1 MGLASD
7 LGYVYRP
14 PNPVQRAGQA
24 FGSTRPGAWLFSK
37 TLATL
42 DHFVH
47 RLSRGRTS
55 LPQLLAGLPVIMVTT
70 TGRKSGAARTT
81 PLIAPPVGD
90 DLALVGTN
98 FGQTKTPAWVL
109 NLEADPRATVEYRGR
124 SVDVMAR
131 PADDEERHAV
141 WGAASAVYGGYDK
154 YQQRITGRTVR
165 IFVLEPAQTP
175 LPRVTS
181 ATGQPSSAGSDLT
194 TPTHRSPGGESNS

>member
-1 MGLASD
+1 MGLADD
-7 LGYVYRP
+7 LGYIYRR
-14 PNPVQRAGQA
+14 PNAVQRVGQA

-42 DHFVH
+42 DRVVH
-47 RLSRGRTS
+47 RASSGRTS

-70 TGRKSGAARTT
+70 TGRKSGAPRTT

-124 SVDVMAR
+124 SVEVVAR
-131 PADDEERHAV
+131 PADDEERQAV
-141 WGAASAVYGGYDK
+141 WGAASTIYGGYDR

-165 IFVLEPAQTP
+165 IFVLEPA
-175 LPRVTS
+175 RAS
-181 ATGQPSSAGSDLT
+181 
-194 TPTHRSPGGESNS
+194 